1 MTFADNYL
9 IRSKSL
15 NGNAIAS
22 ALDALVSDVQT
33 DVHTTLISTTSAAG
47 VDYTGISITVTVNA
61 NEKVVLLANMN
72 CSADASSTKVILDLQ
87 EDGAVITS
95 ITGGYFLTSR
105 NNTAGI
111 DGTISIHGYSAP
123 AAGSHTYKLKWY
135 TSTGTAY
142 SLGARLTVIVLQT
155 G

>member
-1 MTFADNYL
+1 MTFSDTFS

-15 NGNAIAS
+15 SANNIAL
-22 ALDALVSDVQT
+22 ALDGLVGDVQT
-33 DVHTTLISTTSAAG
+33 DTHTTLISTTSAAG

-61 NEKVVLLANMN
+61 NEKVLLIATMN
-72 CSADASSTKVILDLQ
+72 CSADASGTKVILDLT
-87 EDGAVITS
+87 EDGSVITA

-111 DGTISIHGYSAP
+111 DGTIPCIGYSAP
-123 AAGSHTYKLKWY
+123 SAGSHTYKLKWY

-142 SLGARLTVIVLQT
+142 SLGARLIVVVLQA